1 MLNNSK
7 NYAIWITGL
16 PGSGKTTI
24 GKHFYK
30 KFRKTFGPTLFVN
43 GDDLRNIFNIKKF
56 DIKSRKKIAL
66 QYGKFVKFIYSQNIN
81 IIFTC
86 VAMFDEVRDY
96 NKKKIQNYYE
106 VFIDASL
113 PQIIKEKKKKLY
125 FKKKKH
131 MVGIDIPME
140 LPKKPDIVIKNNFR
154 KSTKELSNIIFSK
167 FSAKNG
173 K

>member
-1 MLNNSK
+1 MLKNTK

-24 GKHFYK
+24 GNHFYK
-30 KFRKTFGPTLFVN
+30 KFRKFFGPTLFVN
-43 GDDLRNIFNIKKF
+43 GDDLRNIFKIKKF
-56 DIKSRKKIAL
+56 DIKSRKRLAL
-66 QYGKFVKFIYSQNIN
+66 QYGKFIKFIYSQNIN

-86 VAMFDEVRDY
+86 GAMFDEVRNY
-96 NKKKIQNYYE
+96 NKKNIRNYYE

-113 PQIIKEKKKKLY
+113 SQIIKQKKKKLY
-125 FKKKKH
+125 FKKQKN
-131 MVGIDIPME
+131 MIGIDLAVE
-140 LPKKPDIVIKNNFR
+140 LPKKPDLAIKNNFK

-167 FSAKNG
+167 FLAKNE

>member
-1 MLNNSK
+1 MLIYILFMLNKSK

-24 GKHFYK
+24 GKYFYK

-56 DIKSRKKIAL
+56 DIQSRKKIAL

-125 FKKKKH
+125 FKKKN
-131 MVGIDIPME
+131 IWLE
-140 LPKKPDIVIKNNFR
+140 LIYQWNYQKNQI
-154 KSTKELSNIIFSK
+154 L
-167 FSAKNG
+167 
-173 K
+173 

>member
-16 PGSGKTTI
+16 PGSGKTSI
-24 GKHFYK
+24 GRHFYK
-30 KFRKTFGPTLFVN
+30 KFKKTFGPTLFVN
-43 GDDLRNIFNIKKF
+43 GDDLRNIFKIKKF